1 MRMMMTLM
9 AATLLAATPAMA
21 QNRSFC
27 GGAVEVNAA
36 YRGASD
42 AQGNY
47 VEYYAFITGTDPQRM
62 SLTATI
68 QFNAPAGVTAA
79 VDPARV
85 NLGGMGRARVRL
97 ATERQA
103 PGQMRPSIPRGQVAG
118 YVTVTCS

>member
-1 MRMMMTLM
+1 MNKIVVALGV
-9 AATLLAATPAMA
+9 ALLAARPAMA
-21 QNRSFC
+21 QTRSFC
-27 GGAVEVNAA
+27 GGAVEVNAG

-47 VEYYAFITGTDPQRM
+47 VEYYAFVSGTDAQRL
-62 SLTATI
+62 SLIATI
-68 QFNAPAGVTAA
+68 QFNAPSGVTAA

-85 NLGGMGRARVRL
+85 NLGAMGRARVRL

-103 PGQMRPSIPRGQVAG
+103 AGQMRPSIPRGQVAG